1 MAISIRWED
10 VSGMRRLDNA
20 MGMLTG
26 AQKMV
31 ALQRAVNHV
40 GGKARTQVIRALTK
54 QTGLKRRTIVKA
66 IRVKKAHIGS
76 TNGVSDGGSLEYV
89 MSAQGGDIA
98 LKFFAPRETRR
109 GVTAA
114 PFGQRK
120 LFAKT
125 FIKGGRFPKRVTAKG
140 LHGHVYERQGAGRG
154 PLHLKDSGVIIPAE
168 MIKGATADAFMA
180 AVEADLPRRAM
191 HEINRLVGGI
201 FD

>member
-1 MAISIRWED
+1 MSIRIRWED
-10 VSGMRRLDNA
+10 ISGMRRLDNA
-20 MGMLTG
+20 MGRLSSG
-26 AQKMV
+26 QKTV

-66 IRVKKAHIGS
+66 IRVNKAYLGS
-76 TNGVSDGGSLEYV
+76 TNGVSDGGSLDYV

-98 LKFFAPRETRR
+98 LKFFSPRETRR
-109 GVTAA
+109 GVLAS
-114 PFGQRK
+114 PFGKRK

-140 LHGHVYERQGAGRG
+140 LHGHVYERLGSGRG
-154 PLHLKDSGVIIPAE
+154 PLQLEDSGVIIPAE
-168 MIKGATADAFMA
+168 MIKGATAAAFFKT
-180 AVEADLPRRAM
+180 VEADLPRRAM